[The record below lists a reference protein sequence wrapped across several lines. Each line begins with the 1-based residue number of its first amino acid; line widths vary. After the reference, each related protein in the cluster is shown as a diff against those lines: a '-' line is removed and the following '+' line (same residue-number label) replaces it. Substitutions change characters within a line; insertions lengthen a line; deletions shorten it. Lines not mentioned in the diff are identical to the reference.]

1 MSEMEI
7 RDYMMTLFKPNNPR
21 KPLIELV
28 F

>member
-1 MSEMEI
+1 MEI
-7 RDYMMTLFKPNNPR
+7 RDYMMALFKPNNPR